1 MRIAVLSDIHGNM
14 DAFEKVLEDIER
26 CRPDAVFSLGDNIG
40 YGPEPERVIQTL
52 IRLRIPS
59 VLGNH
64 ELAAKDPGFLEWFNP
79 LARRSLA
86 MTFELLSPD
95 SLGFIRELPTHLSAH
110 GLRMVHGFPPDSA
123 TLYMFQI
130 ETPQKRRILMELQ
143 ERVCFVGH
151 THVLE
156 IAACD
161 REEGLSEVAF
171 REGANALDAKH
182 AYLINIGSV
191 GQPRDGDL
199 RAKYVVWDDVHNTL
213 DIRCV
218 TYDARKAAAKIIAA
232 GMPEQHARRLLG

>member
-26 CRPDAVFSLGDNIG
+26 IRPDAVFSLGDNIG

-52 IRLRIPS
+52 MRLRIPS

-64 ELAAKDPGFLEWFNP
+64 ELAANDPGFLEWFNP

-86 MTFELLSPD
+86 MTFERLSPE
-95 SLGFIRELPTHLSAH
+95 SLGFIRQLPTHLSAH
-110 GLRMVHGFPPDSA
+110 GLRMVHGFPPDSP

-130 ETPQKRRILMELQ
+130 EAPQKHKILMSLP
-143 ERVCFVGH
+143 ERVCLVGH

-156 IAACD
+156 IASGD
-161 REEGLSEVAF
+161 RAGLSEVAF
-171 REGANALDAKH
+171 REGENALDAER

-199 RAKYVVWDDVHNTL
+199 RAKYVVWDAAHHTL

-218 TYDARKAAAKIIAA
+218 AYDARAAAAKIIAA
-232 GMPEQHARRLLG
+232 GMPEAHARRLLG

>member
-26 CRPDAVFSLGDNIG
+26 IRPDAVFSLGDNIG

-52 IRLRIPS
+52 MRLQIPS

-64 ELAAKDPGFLEWFNP
+64 ELAANDPGFLEWFNP

-86 MTFELLSPD
+86 MTFERLSPE
-95 SLGFIRELPTHLSAH
+95 SLGFIQQLPTHLSAH
-110 GLRMVHGFPPDSA
+110 GLRMVHGFPPDSP
-123 TLYMFQI
+123 TLYMFQV
-130 ETPQKRRILMELQ
+130 ESRQKHQILMSLP
-143 ERVCFVGH
+143 ERVCLVGH
-151 THVLE
+151 MHVLE
-156 IAACD
+156 IASGD
-161 REEGLSEVAF
+161 RAGLSEVAF
-171 REGANALDAKH
+171 REGENALDADR

-199 RAKYVVWDDVHNTL
+199 RAKYVVWDAVRNTL

-218 TYDARKAAAKIIAA
+218 AYDARAAAAKIIAA
-232 GMPEQHARRLLG
+232 GMPEAHARRLLG

>member
-1 MRIAVLSDIHGNM
+1 MRAAVLSDIHGNM

-26 CRPDAVFSLGDNIG
+26 CGPDAVFSLGDNIG

-52 IRLRIPS
+52 MRLRIPS

-64 ELAAKDPGFLEWFNP
+64 ELAARHPGFLEWFNP

-86 MTFELLSPD
+86 MTFDLLSPE
-95 SLGFIRELPTHLSAH
+95 SLGFIKQLPTHLSVH
-110 GLRMVHGFPPDSA
+110 GLRMVHGFPPDSP
-123 TLYMFQI
+123 TLYMFQV
-130 ETPQKRRILMELQ
+130 ESRKKHQILMSLP

-156 IAACD
+156 IASGD
-161 REEGLSEVAF
+161 REGLSEVEF
-171 REGANALDAKH
+171 RQGVNALDAEH

-199 RAKYVVWDDVHNTL
+199 RAKYVIWDDGDNTL

-218 TYDARKAAAKIIAA
+218 AYDARAAAAKIIAA

>member
-26 CRPDAVFSLGDNIG
+26 IRPDAVFSLGDNIG

-52 IRLRIPS
+52 MRLQIPS

-64 ELAAKDPGFLEWFNP
+64 ELAANDPGFLEWFNP

-86 MTFELLSPD
+86 MTFERLSPE
-95 SLGFIRELPTHLSAH
+95 SLGFIQQLPTHLSAH
-110 GLRMVHGFPPDSA
+110 GLRMVHGFPPDSP
-123 TLYMFQI
+123 TLYMFQV
-130 ETPQKRRILMELQ
+130 ESRQKHQILMSLP
-143 ERVCFVGH
+143 ERVCLVGH

-156 IAACD
+156 IASGD
-161 REEGLSEVAF
+161 RAGFSEVAF
-171 REGANALDAKH
+171 REGENALDAER

-199 RAKYVVWDDVHNTL
+199 RAKYVVWDAVHNTL

-218 TYDARKAAAKIIAA
+218 AYDARAAAAKIIAA
-232 GMPEQHARRLLG
+232 GMPEAHARRLLG

>member
-1 MRIAVLSDIHGNM
+1 MRTALLSDIHGNM
-14 DAFEKVLEDIER
+14 DAFEKVLEDIEH

-52 IRLRIPS
+52 MRLRIPS

-64 ELAAKDPGFLEWFNP
+64 ELAAKDPGFLGWFNP

-86 MTFELLSPD
+86 MTFERLSPD
-95 SLGFIRELPTHLSAH
+95 SLSFIQQLPTHLSAH
-110 GLRMVHGFPPDSA
+110 GLRMVHGFPPDSP

-130 ETPQKRRILMELQ
+130 ESRQKRKILMSLP
-143 ERVCFVGH
+143 ERVCLVGH

-161 REEGLSEVAF
+161 REGLSEVEC
-171 REGANALDAKH
+171 REGENALDAEH

-199 RAKYVVWDDVHNTL
+199 RAKYVIWDAVHNTL

-218 TYDARKAAAKIIAA
+218 AYDARAAAAKIIAA
-232 GMPEQHARRLLG
+232 GMPEPHARRLLE

>member
-14 DAFEKVLEDIER
+14 DAFEKVLEDIES

-40 YGPEPERVIQTL
+40 YGAEPERVIQTL
-52 IRLRIPS
+52 MRLRIPS

-64 ELAAKDPGFLEWFNP
+64 ELAANDPGFLGWFNP
-79 LARRSLA
+79 LARQSLA
-86 MTFELLSPD
+86 MTFERLSPD
-95 SLGFIRELPTHLSAH
+95 SLSFIKQLPTHLSAQ
-110 GLRMVHGFPPDSA
+110 GLRLVHGFPPDSP

-130 ETPQKRRILMELQ
+130 ETRQKHRILMGLP

-156 IAACD
+156 IAAGD
-161 REEGLSEVAF
+161 REGLSEVGF
-171 REGANALDAKH
+171 KEGVNALDAEH
-182 AYLINIGSV
+182 AYVINIGSV

-218 TYDARKAAAKIIAA
+218 TYDARAAAAKIIAA

>member
-26 CRPDAVFSLGDNIG
+26 IRPDAVFSLGDNIG

-52 IRLRIPS
+52 MRLQIPS

-64 ELAAKDPGFLEWFNP
+64 ELAANDPGFLEWFNP

-86 MTFELLSPD
+86 MTFERLSPE
-95 SLGFIRELPTHLSAH
+95 SLGFIQQLPTHLSAH
-110 GLRMVHGFPPDSA
+110 GLRMVHGFPPDSP
-123 TLYMFQI
+123 TLYMFQV
-130 ETPQKRRILMELQ
+130 ESRQKHQILMSLP
-143 ERVCFVGH
+143 ERVCLVGH

-156 IAACD
+156 IASGD
-161 REEGLSEVAF
+161 RAGLSEVAF
-171 REGANALDAKH
+171 LEGENALDTEH

-199 RAKYVVWDDVHNTL
+199 RAKYVVWDAVRNTL

-218 TYDARKAAAKIIAA
+218 AYDARAAAAKIIAA
-232 GMPEQHARRLLG
+232 GMPEAHARRLLG

>member
-1 MRIAVLSDIHGNM
+1 M
-14 DAFEKVLEDIER
+14 
-26 CRPDAVFSLGDNIG
+26 
-40 YGPEPERVIQTL
+40 
-52 IRLRIPS
+52 RLRIPS

-64 ELAAKDPGFLEWFNP
+64 ELAAKDPGFLGWFNP
-79 LARRSLA
+79 LARQSLA
-86 MTFELLSPD
+86 MTFDRLSPD
-95 SLGFIRELPTHLSAH
+95 SLNFIKELPTHLCAH
-110 GLRMVHGFPPDSA
+110 GLRMVHGFPPDSP

-130 ETPQKRRILMELQ
+130 ESRQKRSILMNLP

-161 REEGLSEVAF
+161 REGLSEVEF
-171 REGANALDAKH
+171 REGANVLDAER

-199 RAKYVVWDDVHNTL
+199 RAKYVIWDDAHDTL

-218 TYDARKAAAKIIAA
+218 TYDARAAAAKIIAA
-232 GMPEQHARRLLG
+232 GMPEAHARRLLG

>member
-26 CRPDAVFSLGDNIG
+26 IRPDAVFSLGDNIG

-52 IRLRIPS
+52 MRLQIPS

-64 ELAAKDPGFLEWFNP
+64 ELAANDPGFLEWFNP

-86 MTFELLSPD
+86 MTFERLSPE
-95 SLGFIRELPTHLSAH
+95 SLGFIQQLPTHLSAH
-110 GLRMVHGFPPDSA
+110 GLRMVHGFPPDSP

-130 ETPQKRRILMELQ
+130 ESRQKHKILMSLP
-143 ERVCFVGH
+143 ERVCLVGH

-156 IAACD
+156 IASGD
-161 REEGLSEVAF
+161 RAGLSEVAF
-171 REGANALDAKH
+171 REGENALDAER

-199 RAKYVVWDDVHNTL
+199 RAKYVVWDAVHNTL

-218 TYDARKAAAKIIAA
+218 AYDARAAAAKIIAA
-232 GMPEQHARRLLG
+232 GMPEAHARRLLG

>member
-52 IRLRIPS
+52 MRLRIPS

-64 ELAAKDPGFLEWFNP
+64 ELAAKDPGFLGWFNP
-79 LARRSLA
+79 LARRSLV
-86 MTFELLSPD
+86 MTFERLSSE
-95 SLGFIRELPTHLSAH
+95 SLGFIKQLPTHLSAH
-110 GLRMVHGFPPDSA
+110 GLRMVHGFPPDSP
-123 TLYMFQI
+123 TSYMFQI
-130 ETPQKRRILMELQ
+130 ESRQKHQTLMSLP

-156 IAACD
+156 IAAGD
-161 REEGLSEVAF
+161 HEGLSEIAF
-171 REGANALDAKH
+171 LEGENALDAEH

-199 RAKYVVWDDVHNTL
+199 RAKYVIWDAARNTL

-218 TYDARKAAAKIIAA
+218 AYDARAAAAKIIAA
-232 GMPEQHARRLLG
+232 GMPEAHARRLLG